1 MRISVLSIA
10 GSWRRSFNEIR
21 LKKNT
26 AAAAAAA
33 AIVSAFFNIE
43 LSTFQMI
50 STTS

>member
-1 MRISVLSIA
+1 MWISVLSIA

-26 AAAAAAA
+26 AAAAAA
-33 AIVSAFFNIE
+33 IVSAFFNIE